1 MAGADP
7 PSFFCKCF
15 SYWSYFGKRYH
26 DNHLRAQ
33 SEASYTHNIT
43 LLRNL
48 TQNVCIGI
56 ATLLMTPLATGF
68 LGSCDGNVALG
79 QNFKDPHLPPTKGL
93 AFPLRTVPTP
103 GSPRALPVF
112 IWCIQCF
119 DYDLCDSPITSRTG
133 CMVPIRLIWT

>member
-7 PSFFCKCF
+7 PSFFGKCF

-33 SEASYTHNIT
+33 SEASYTHTHNIT
-43 LLRNL
+43 QLLRNL

-56 ATLLMTPLATGF
+56 ATLLMTPLATRLPGF
-68 LGSCDGNVALG
+68 LRW

-112 IWCIQCF
+112 IWRIQCF
-119 DYDLCDSPITSRTG
+119 DCMIYVTVQSPVVLVAWFPS
-133 CMVPIRLIWT
+133 V

>member
-43 LLRNL
+43 QLLRNL

-79 QNFKDPHLPPTKGL
+79 QNFKDPHLPPQKGWH
-93 AFPLRTVPTP
+93 FPFELSQHQGVQGLCLFLFGVFNVLTMIYVIVQ
-103 GSPRALPVF
+103 SPVVLVAWFPSV
-112 IWCIQCF
+112 
-119 DYDLCDSPITSRTG
+119 
-133 CMVPIRLIWT
+133 